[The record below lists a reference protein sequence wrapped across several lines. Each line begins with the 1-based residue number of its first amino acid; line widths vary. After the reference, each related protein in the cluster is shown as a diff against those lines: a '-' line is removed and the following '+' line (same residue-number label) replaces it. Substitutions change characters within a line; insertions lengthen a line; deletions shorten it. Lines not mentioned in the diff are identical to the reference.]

1 MKSQNTFSLIIF
13 AVLTV
18 ILILVGLA
26 LGWLSR
32 SEGGIA
38 MATQT
43 LRIDSLDTERQLIEV
58 RADSLMALF
67 QRLQQTNKD
76 VFFVENGGKTIEVQ
90 CASGRETAFN
100 RLFLNDESLSS
111 FSKVKNNGLIIELDS
126 YQFAI
131 KKYEQEEID
140 YVRLPAE
147 MVQSMLL
154 SIEN

>member
-1 MKSQNTFSLIIF
+1 MKRQDTFFLC
-13 AVLTV
+13 VVTV

-26 LGWLSR
+26 LGWRSR
-32 SEGGIA
+32 PEAGIT

-43 LRIDSLDTERQLIEV
+43 LRIDSLDTERHLIEV
-58 RADSLMALF
+58 KVDSLMGLI
-67 QRLQQTNKD
+67 QRLQQTNEG
-76 VFFVENGGKTIEVQ
+76 VFVVENGGKTIEVQ

-100 RLFLNDESLSS
+100 RLFFNDESLNS
-111 FSKVKNNGLIIELDS
+111 FSKVKNNGLVIELDS

-131 KKYEQEEID
+131 KKYEQEDID